1 MIGLLALGLALG
13 SCNRLQNVRPDDS
26 GVFIK
31 LLGGAL
37 DDRAFSIIEN
47 PDGSFTLVGTS
58 TRAVID
64 ANRNVQNSVII
75 RLDANG
81 NPLWNENLSGYE
93 GRSVAPLPNN
103 QGFLVFGD
111 IINERD
117 TTSLYLIGTNAQ
129 GQEQW
134 SRTYGLPSRN
144 ERGFS
149 IVPAPNNQYL
159 LLGMTIA
166 PVTNQT
172 QMYAVRTDIE
182 GNVLRERIYGFTG
195 VSNNVGSIIQTN
207 NGDVL
212 WCGDTF
218 PNLGTNS
225 DARLVLTDSLLN
237 LKWDFTYGGA
247 GNETARDVKQTFD
260 GYIIVGSTETNS
272 AGGRDVWLLKV
283 DLGGQLIWQRN
294 YGGTA
299 NDEGFSVTPT
309 RDGGFLIVGYT
320 ESKGQGGQDIWVI
333 KTDFAGDPIWDKTFG
348 GTRDDQGRAGIE
360 PRNGG
365 FLIIGTIFFENNQ
378 MMTVI
383 RTDANGNIVK

>member
-1 MIGLLALGLALG
+1 
-13 SCNRLQNVRPDDS
+13 
-26 GVFIK
+26 VFIK